1 MNRNGI
7 VKTTILVALALIG
20 AVVVGSVFFKET
32 LQSKY
37 NLNDEL
43 VFEVM
48 QGEFVSSVNETGDI
62 ESSSNVEIRCEVK
75 SRGKAG
81 TAIIS
86 IVPEGTMVKA
96 EDFICQL
103 DDSVL
108 KDELTTQNI
117 SVAEDRARVIQATSD
132 LDTARR
138 TLKEYESGLY
148 EQDRNQLRALIAT
161 AEEGYRRASEFRRHS
176 EYLTRKGYR
185 TQAQLDAD
193 VFAEEKTK
201 LDLELATQNLVV
213 YEQHTRERMTA
224 ELNAEIAKQEA
235 NVEASEF
242 TIQLS
247 ESRLADIRQEIAAC
261 CITAPV
267 DGMVV
272 YANEIDRRGDASFV
286 IEEGALI
293 RDGQP
298 IIRLPDPS
306 RMQVRTKVN
315 DSKINQIEIGQDC
328 LIRVDTD
335 PENPITGKVYKVSSF
350 PMPRRWYQA
359 PIEYEV
365 FVEVVEKNPLI
376 RSGLRA
382 KTEIFVERL
391 QNVVQVPLSSL
402 FKRQPQGEGYSVFV
416 KHQNRVEIR
425 TVQIGSNNDKF
436 VVVNQGLAVG
446 EQVLLDADSYNDI
459 IDIRKMNQP

>member
-7 VKTTILVALALIG
+7 VRVTIIVALTLVG
-20 AVVVGSVFFKET
+20 VVAITSLFVKDS
-32 LQSKY
+32 LQSDGDVA
-37 NLNDEL
+37 NEL
-43 VFEVM
+43 LFEVM
-48 QGEFVSSVNETGDI
+48 QGNFVSSVNETGDI
-62 ESSSNVEIRCEVK
+62 ESSSNIEIRCEVK

-81 TAIIS
+81 TAVITII
-86 IVPEGTMVKA
+86 PEGTMVK
-96 EDFICQL
+96 EGDFICQL

-108 KDELTTQNI
+108 KDELTTQKI
-117 SVAEDRARVIQATSD
+117 SVAEDRAMVIQAASD

-138 TLKEYESGLY
+138 SLKEYESGLY
-148 EQDRNQLRALIAT
+148 EQERNQMKALIAT
-161 AEEGYRRASEFRRHS
+161 AEEAYRRASEFRRHS
-176 EYLTRKGYR
+176 EFLTRKGYR

-193 VFAEEKTK
+193 VFAEEKTE
-201 LDLELATQNLVV
+201 LDLDLAKQNLVV
-213 YEQHTRERMTA
+213 YEEHTRERMMA
-224 ELNAEIAKQEA
+224 ELKAEIAKQEA

-242 TIQLS
+242 TMQLS
-247 ESRLADIRQEIAAC
+247 ESRLAEIQEEIAAC
-261 CITAPV
+261 CIEAPV

-315 DSKINQIEIGQDC
+315 DSKINQVELGQEC

-335 PENPITGKVYKVSSF
+335 PENPIPGKVSKISSF

-391 QNVVQVPLSSL
+391 QDVIQIPLSSL
-402 FKRQPQGEGYSVFV
+402 IKREVQEDDYCVFV
-416 KHQNRVEIR
+416 RKQNRVELRSI
-425 TVQIGSNNDKF
+425 QIGSNNDKF
-436 VVVNQGLAVG
+436 VVVTQGLEVG
-446 EQVLLDADSYNDI
+446 EQVLLDADSYND
-459 IDIRKMNQP
+459 DNDVRKMNQP

>member
-1 MNRNGI
+1 MKRKGI
-7 VKTTILVALALIG
+7 VRITILVALALIG
-20 AVVVGSVFFKET
+20 AVLIGSVFFQET
-32 LQSKY
+32 MQS
-37 NLNDEL
+37 NTSPGDEL
-43 VFEVM
+43 LFKVM

-86 IVPEGTMVKA
+86 IVPEGTIVS
-96 EDFICQL
+96 EGDFICQL

-108 KDELTTQNI
+108 KDELTTQKI
-117 SVAEDRARVIQATSD
+117 SVAEDRAVVIQAASD

-138 TLKEYESGLY
+138 SLKEYESGLY
-148 EQDRNQLRALIAT
+148 EQERSQLRALIAT
-161 AEEGYRRASEFRRHS
+161 AEEAYRRASEFRRHS
-176 EYLTRKGYR
+176 EFLTRKGYR

-193 VFAEEKTK
+193 VFAEEKTRI
-201 LDLELATQNLVV
+201 DLELANQNLAV
-213 YEQHTRERMTA
+213 YEEHTRDRMMA
-224 ELNAEIAKQEA
+224 ELKAEIAKQEA
-235 NVEASEF
+235 NVEASEY
-242 TIQLS
+242 TMELS
-247 ESRLADIRQEIAAC
+247 ESRLAEIQEEISAC
-261 CITAPV
+261 RIVAPV

-298 IIRLPDPS
+298 IIRLPDPN

-315 DSKINQIEIGQDC
+315 DSKINQVEIGQEC

-335 PENPITGKVYKVSSF
+335 PENPILGRVQKVSSF

-391 QNVVQVPLSSL
+391 PNELQIPLSSL
-402 FKRQPQGEGYSVFV
+402 FRDQQEEDGYCVFV
-416 KHQNRVEIR
+416 KHSNRVEVR
-425 TVQIGSNNDKF
+425 PVQIGSNNDKF
-436 VVVNQGLAVG
+436 VVVKQGLAVG
-446 EQVLLDADSYNDI
+446 EQVLLDADSYNDAL
-459 IDIRKMNQP
+459 DVSSLNQP